1 MLAKEELLHVKKL
14 LSLNKYDEAM
24 SYINNLVE
32 EFPNDAR
39 LYYLLAIVYYKK
51 NNEIEYIKFLNKSAS
66 LGYFKAKEY
75 LSRLDIKY
83 SVVENDYLGNEKR
96 ENIKG
101 DIYKK
106 NVVFFKRKN
115 KILIL
120 LIFFTI
126 LLPIFLIPK
135 YNNSITMLENNYLK
149 RIKDFNLKSSEEL
162 NFLKTNYEKEI
173 EKYNQDGYRD
183 KLYNQANEYYR
194 KIWYER
200 SNYNSRYAIT
210 PRERAQLEM
219 LALSKDRTK
228 NIEGIVR
235 SIAIKAAPKN
245 STINVYTTRG
255 GLWLDIDFDMSEL
268 SYGEF
273 RSRTKHLTIKS
284 LREEVIRLISRVTN
298 DVYRV
303 CQDLDL
309 KTISIGCRHYVIYYD
324 LYNSSNERNIVLYKI
339 RLDKKDIKELN
350 NNPFLDIY
358 STTKYF
364 KVEKDRFPELNINS
378 VKKYYD

>member
-135 YNNSITMLENNYLK
+135 YNNSITMLENNY
-149 RIKDFNLKSSEEL
+149 
-162 NFLKTNYEKEI
+162 
-173 EKYNQDGYRD
+173 
-183 KLYNQANEYYR
+183 
-194 KIWYER
+194 
-200 SNYNSRYAIT
+200 
-210 PRERAQLEM
+210 
-219 LALSKDRTK
+219 
-228 NIEGIVR
+228 
-235 SIAIKAAPKN
+235 
-245 STINVYTTRG
+245 
-255 GLWLDIDFDMSEL
+255 
-268 SYGEF
+268 
-273 RSRTKHLTIKS
+273 
-284 LREEVIRLISRVTN
+284 
-298 DVYRV
+298 
-303 CQDLDL
+303 
-309 KTISIGCRHYVIYYD
+309 
-324 LYNSSNERNIVLYKI
+324 
-339 RLDKKDIKELN
+339 
-350 NNPFLDIY
+350 
-358 STTKYF
+358 
-364 KVEKDRFPELNINS
+364 
-378 VKKYYD
+378 